1 MISPDDLLR
10 AREFLI
16 EGERLRIGDIDRQGH
31 EQIPERSEVEPY
43 LTALFQAEHMNL
55 LLGSGLTIGTGAL
68 LGDGPNGQMNASM
81 TIGDPTLGA
90 LIEGEAVRSAQAS
103 GRGAPNCQRRS
114 KVEPKRSPK
123 SEPVRCHYSS
133 TAPRVTDGR
142 LVSPEL
148 RSR

>member
-1 MISPDDLLR
+1 MEVALR
-10 AREFLI
+10 SSTNFTRPKGIPTLA
-16 EGERLRIGDIDRQGH
+16 GH
-31 EQIPERSEVEPY
+31 EPRGDHAHADSE
-43 LTALFQAEHMNL
+43 QML
-55 LLGSGLTIGTGAL
+55 LSSLVQRISW
-68 LGDGPNGQMNASM
+68 
-81 TIGDPTLGA
+81 
-90 LIEGEAVRSAQAS
+90 R
-103 GRGAPNCQRRS
+103 CQRRS